1 MADEK
6 QIEYAPYAEED
17 KIERAL
23 VVWANTWPD
32 IPTDVTLINIEPHL
46 AADATGMMLTTI
58 QSAYIMK
65 HYILG
70 GHKAEYQFSLV
81 YRLKTGTSNDKSLKA
96 NEALNRFGDWA
107 LTQRPNV
114 GEGIRVLKVE
124 PTTCAALL
132 GIYENGDEDHQILM
146 KLTYE
151 VV

>member
-1 MADEK
+1 MANEK

-17 KIERAL
+17 SIERGL

-32 IPTDVTLINIEPHL
+32 IPDDVTIINVEPHL

-58 QSAYIMK
+58 QSAYILQ

-81 YRLKTGTSNDKSLKA
+81 YRLKTGASNDKSLKA

-107 LTQRPNV
+107 LTQRPDV
-114 GEGIRVLKVE
+114 GEGIRVLKIE
-124 PTTCAALL
+124 PTTRAALL
-132 GIYENGDEDHQILM
+132 GVYENGDEDHQILM